1 MPPPSYKDKVEGLAL
16 DLAWSLWAELG
27 VSGWS
32 RRHEGIAIDLEPLII
47 ATAYL
52 GTYDARLQTE
62 SLDWCVLNARFIS
75 AVRLRNLL
83 PTFGH
88 PTALAFNSF
97 GATIRSHSPRTLN
110 WPTVLTSDILRFE
123 PTGRSSVPDLDRS
136 ALVQLKLRAVF
147 GISARAEI
155 VLRML
160 PEPARPFGISEL
172 SMYTAYRKDNI
183 SDALDLLALAKVV
196 ERNVMTTA
204 GSTQVFR
211 LRAEKGLQALL
222 VELPGAE
229 GYPNWA
235 ARFRVMLK
243 ILQFAV
249 SASEDRAARAADI
262 VGLID
267 DLQSDLRWVGSYPRM
282 GRGLDAVNEGFE
294 RWSTGLLSA
303 WARTETIEDSQ
314 H

>member
-1 MPPPSYKDKVEGLAL
+1 MPPSSYRDRIEGLAL

-27 VSGWS
+27 VRGWS
-32 RRHEGIAIDLEPLII
+32 RRLESIAIDLEPLII

-52 GTYDARLQTE
+52 GTYDARLQAE

-83 PTFGH
+83 PTFRH
-88 PTALAFNSF
+88 SVVLAFSRF
-97 GATIRSHSPRTLN
+97 GATVRAHRPRTMN
-110 WPTVLTSDILRFE
+110 WPALLKAEVLRFE

-147 GISARAEI
+147 GVTARAEI

-172 SMYTAYRKDNI
+172 SMYTAYRKDNL
-183 SDALDLLALAKVV
+183 SDALDMLALAKVV

-204 GSTQVFR
+204 GNTQVFR

-222 VELPGAE
+222 VELPGPE
-229 GYPNWA
+229 GYPYWA
-235 ARFRVMLK
+235 ARFRIVLR
-243 ILQFAV
+243 ILEFAV
-249 SASEDRAARAADI
+249 SAPEDRAARAADI
-262 VGLID
+262 LGLVGE
-267 DLQSDLRWVGSYPRM
+267 LQSDLRWVASYPHM
-282 GRGLDAVNEGFE
+282 GRGLESVNESFE
-294 RWSTGLLSA
+294 RWSIDLLGS
-303 WARTETIEDSQ
+303 WARTGTIDG
-314 H
+314 